1 MRLPNDGAAEIT
13 KLQTYEGVRKDSLF
27 LGYIEGSDAPGRGH
41 FPSYPEGGRG
51 LGHFPPCH
59 TQNVALGARGLGY
72 LQSHSACGLLSSLYV
87 DEGGHGQA

>member
-41 FPSYPEGGRG
+41 FPSYPEGG
-51 LGHFPPCH
+51 LGCPRPWILTKPLRVRFA
-59 TQNVALGARGLGY
+59 VKLIR
-72 LQSHSACGLLSSLYV
+72 
-87 DEGGHGQA
+87 